1 MTTVE
6 SQGKVVRIG
15 VLGCGNVGAAF
26 VRLVEQQGATI
37 QLRTGIRLEVVSVAV
52 RNMSRDRDVQL
63 PEGLLTRDAHA
74 VVADPSIDLIVEV
87 IGGIEPARELI
98 TAALAA
104 GKPVVTAN
112 KELLANVGAEL
123 YAAADAAGVDLLFE
137 AAVAGGVPVIRALR
151 ESLRG
156 EPVSRVMGIINGTTN
171 FILTKMTEE
180 GADYSA
186 ALSEAQRLGFAERD
200 PTADV
205 EGFDAGAKAAI
216 LASIAFG
223 AKVVAGDVYHEGISR
238 VTAADIAVAKRLGYV
253 IKLLGIAERDRETG
267 EIAVRVHPAMV
278 PNTHPLASVRESY
291 NAVFIEGDAV
301 GSLMFYGRGAG
312 GNPTAS
318 AVLGDVI
325 DAAVNLVK
333 GTHGSIGSFAKAVIR
348 PIDETSSEYLLSM
361 EVADKPGVLH
371 AVTGAFANNGVSIRA
386 AEQEGI
392 GADARLVFITHVAKE
407 SDLQAT
413 VRQLREMDV
422 VKQVGGMLRVVGS

>member
-26 VRLVEQQGATI
+26 VRLVEQQSPTI
-37 QLRTGIRLEVVSVAV
+37 ELRTGIRLEVVSVAV

-325 DAAVNLVK
+325 DAAVNLAK
-333 GTHGSIGSFAKAVIR
+333 GTHGSIGSFAKATIR